1 MHFQNK
7 TTHKSRIV
15 KMLFQIYFID
25 WFSFVIEL
33 NCYLNWLDISKNNKI
48 RLQDSFSFIFKSIKI
63 DIYSLCIYSEIKI
76 YHYNEKLA
84 FFVNRFKKRA
94 EKRQILAQKG
104 KKKNKKW
111 LNCKNN
117 VLTEKGRIKSKKDQI
132 CILKFWL
139 DIK

>member
-15 KMLFQIYFID
+15 IMLFRIYFID

-33 NCYLNWLDISKNNKI
+33 NCYLNWLDISKNNKL

-76 YHYNEKLA
+76 YYYNEKLA

-94 EKRQILAQKG
+94 EKRQILAQKE

-117 VLTEKGRIKSKKDQI
+117 VLTEKGRIKSNKDQI

-139 DIK
+139 GIE